1 VSPRANWSEYL
12 IEAAGLGLFMLS
24 AASFATL
31 LEHPGSPL
39 RTALPSALVRRGFMG
54 MAMGLTAIGIIYS
67 PWGRRSGAHI
77 NPSVTLTYFRLGKIA
92 PRDAAAY
99 VAAQFVGGAAG
110 LGLAALLLGDALGHA
125 SVGYV
130 ATRPGAHGLATAFA
144 AEVTIS
150 FGLMNVVLWASN
162 RPGLERFTG
171 ALAGCLVAAY
181 ITFEAPI
188 SGMSMNPARTFASAL
203 AGGDFS
209 SLWIYFTAPPLGMLA
224 AAEAYCRVLGK
235 RAVECAKLRHDERSR
250 CIFCEYQH
258 P

>member
-1 VSPRANWSEYL
+1 
-12 IEAAGLGLFMLS
+12 
-24 AASFATL
+24 
-31 LEHPGSPL
+31 
-39 RTALPSALVRRGFMG
+39 
-54 MAMGLTAIGIIYS
+54 MGLTAIGIIYS

-99 VAAQFVGGAAG
+99 VAAQFVGGAVG

-130 ATRPGAHGLATAFA
+130 ATRPGAYGLATAFA
-144 AEVTIS
+144 AEVAIS
-150 FGLMNVVLWASN
+150 FGLMSLVLWASN
-162 RPGLERFTG
+162 HPRLERFTG

-181 ITFEAPI
+181 ITFEAPL

-209 SLWIYFTAPPLGMLA
+209 SVWIYFTAPPLGMLA

-235 RAVECAKLRHDERSR
+235 GAVECAKLRHDERSR